1 MNLEKFLELQYKDK
15 KNNLNYNSN
24 NLIQIFNLLS
34 ISAIEISKI
43 ISNPEQGEL
52 SNKSGTTNS
61 DGDETKNLD
70 LKADSII
77 RQNLSS
83 TDIKWYASE
92 EEKDFVFLN
101 KNGSFSICIDP
112 LDGSSNI
119 ETNAPIGTIF
129 GIFKSKK
136 TPNETILQSG
146 DNLLASGFF
155 IYGPRVKLIFS
166 VGNGTSIFQLSH
178 SFLNQ
183 DTLEEL

>member
-15 KNNLNYNSN
+15 KNNFNYNSN

-43 ISNPEQGEL
+43 ISNPEQSEL
-52 SNKSGTTNS
+52 SNKSGSTNS

-92 EEKDFVFLN
+92 EEKDFVF
-101 KNGSFSICIDP
+101 
-112 LDGSSNI
+112 
-119 ETNAPIGTIF
+119 
-129 GIFKSKK
+129 
-136 TPNETILQSG
+136 
-146 DNLLASGFF
+146 
-155 IYGPRVKLIFS
+155 
-166 VGNGTSIFQLSH
+166 
-178 SFLNQ
+178 
-183 DTLEEL
+183 

>member
-15 KNNLNYNSN
+15 KNNFNYNSN

-43 ISNPEQGEL
+43 ISNPEQSEL
-52 SNKSGTTNS
+52 SNKSGATNS

-101 KNGSFSICIDP
+101 KNGSFTICIDP
-112 LDGSSNI
+112 
-119 ETNAPIGTIF
+119 
-129 GIFKSKK
+129 
-136 TPNETILQSG
+136 
-146 DNLLASGFF
+146 
-155 IYGPRVKLIFS
+155 
-166 VGNGTSIFQLSH
+166 
-178 SFLNQ
+178 
-183 DTLEEL
+183 